1 MYNEFYKWNSFIER
15 LVERNSK
22 IINSLK
28 CVKCV
33 MNIINEIVYKV
44 DKIVL

>member
-1 MYNEFYKWNSFIER
+1 MIYIEW
-15 LVERNSK
+15 LFERKNNNT
-22 IINSLK
+22 ISLK